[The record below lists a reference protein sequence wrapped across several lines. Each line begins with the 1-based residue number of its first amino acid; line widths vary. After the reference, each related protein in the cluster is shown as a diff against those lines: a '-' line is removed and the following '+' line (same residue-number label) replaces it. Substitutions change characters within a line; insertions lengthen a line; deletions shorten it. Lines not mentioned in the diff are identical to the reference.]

1 MKIHQ
6 VKIDFNVTVEITRFV
21 YVYIIEAESLY
32 LIDSGVFGCEKQ
44 IIDYLDTIGRD
55 ISEIKGIFLT
65 HAHPDHIGSAAWF
78 QENTGCKIYASEG
91 EKRWIEDIDLEF
103 KERPIPNFYKLAG
116 RSSKVDVVVKDGDV
130 IELEDGIK
138 VRVMRTAGHS
148 CDEVSYLIDDNM
160 FIGDSVPVKGDIPIF
175 IDEQEMKKTL
185 DILEVIEGVET
196 YYPAWDHIYS
206 KAEMQQKITEAK
218 ELINML
224 KKTVTKLDD
233 GGAIEGLVDKVCDK
247 LGMPMLKMNPL
258 FSKSI
263 DCLRKEAEK
272 MACFFIVDTYIDEA
286 KGRGSYDD
294 YIEKVKPIVE
304 SYGGEYLARSEKV
317 TALSPL
323 RKPNR
328 VIIIRFPSR
337 KKLEECFAS
346 DEYRQIM
353 HERIDSVDARALIVE
368 E

>member
-21 YVYIIEAESLY
+21 YVYIIEAEFLY

-116 RSSKVDVVVKDGDV
+116 RSSKVDVVEKRWIEDIDLEFKERPIPNFYKLAGRSSKVDVVVKDGDV

-138 VRVMRTAGHS
+138 VRVIRTAGHS

-224 KKTVTKLDD
+224 KKTVTELDD

-263 DCLRKEAEK
+263 DCLR
-272 MACFFIVDTYIDEA
+272 
-286 KGRGSYDD
+286 
-294 YIEKVKPIVE
+294 
-304 SYGGEYLARSEKV
+304 
-317 TALSPL
+317 
-323 RKPNR
+323 
-328 VIIIRFPSR
+328 
-337 KKLEECFAS
+337 
-346 DEYRQIM
+346 
-353 HERIDSVDARALIVE
+353 
-368 E
+368 

>member
-6 VKIDFNVTVEITRFV
+6 IKIDFNVTEQITRFV

-44 IIDYLDTIGRD
+44 IKDYVDSIGRD

-116 RSSKVDVVVKDGDV
+116 KSSRVNVVVKDGDI
-130 IELEDGIK
+130 IEPEDGVK
-138 VRVMRTAGHS
+138 VRVIRTAGHS
-148 CDEVSYLIDDNM
+148 CDEVSYLVDDNL

-175 IDEQEMKKTL
+175 IDEQEMRKAL
-185 DILEVIEGVET
+185 DILEAVEGVET
-196 YYPAWDHIYS
+196 YYPAWDHIYN
-206 KAEMQQKITEAK
+206 KDEMQQKIAEAR
-218 ELINML
+218 ELINHL
-224 KKTVTKLDD
+224 KKTVTELDE

-263 DCLRKEAEK
+263 DCLR
-272 MACFFIVDTYIDEA
+272 
-286 KGRGSYDD
+286 
-294 YIEKVKPIVE
+294 
-304 SYGGEYLARSEKV
+304 
-317 TALSPL
+317 
-323 RKPNR
+323 
-328 VIIIRFPSR
+328 
-337 KKLEECFAS
+337 
-346 DEYRQIM
+346 
-353 HERIDSVDARALIVE
+353 
-368 E
+368 